1 MFPTHERW
9 PHVPFTSPTGRPS
22 EFLARGVGARSDAV
36 AAPVAPAAVA
46 RMMAAEPRAGEVDLS
61 IGEPDQAL
69 PPTLVDAAVASLRAG
84 RTGYTPKLGLTEL
97 RVLVAR
103 DVAAGT
109 GYLPEVD
116 DVVVTVGGTGAV
128 AVALAAVCA
137 PDAPGAPGH
146 AVLAPDPAW
155 PNYRVLA
162 DRLGLPVLGYRQGPS
177 GDEFGDLAAIRAGL
191 RAGARLVVV
200 NSPSNP
206 TGAVASASW
215 LRALVALVREHDA
228 YVLSDEAYES
238 VVFAGGRAP
247 SPLADGGHDR
257 TFSARTFSKTYS
269 MTGLRAGSLVS
280 PPAFR
285 GAVAALHGTTA
296 GCAPV
301 TAQLVA
307 AEALRTLPGRG
318 AELAAAYRARFE
330 RATRALGPWAPT
342 VPVAGLGGF
351 YLWVDARATGRTGA
365 ELTAALRERGVLVS
379 SGTVYGETEGFVRL
393 ALTAPDDVLD
403 GALATTREVL
413 DALAG

>member
-1 MFPTHERW
+1 
-9 PHVPFTSPTGRPS
+9 
-22 EFLARGVGARSDAV
+22 
-36 AAPVAPAAVA
+36 
-46 RMMAAEPRAGEVDLS
+46 MMAAEARAGEVDLS

-69 PPTLVDAAVASLRAG
+69 PTALVEAAVASLRAG

-97 RVLVAR
+97 RDLVAR
-103 DVAAGT
+103 DVAAST
-109 GYLPEVD
+109 GYRPEVA
-116 DVVVTVGGTGAV
+116 DVVITVGGTGAV
-128 AVALAAVCA
+128 AVALAAVCT
-137 PDAPGAPGH
+137 PGPSAS
-146 AVLAPDPAW
+146 ALLAPDPAW

-162 DRLGLPVLGYRQGPS
+162 AQLGLPVLPYRQGPS
-177 GDEFGDLAAIRAGL
+177 GDEFGDLDAIAAGL

-206 TGAVASASW
+206 TGAVASAAW
-215 LRALVALVREHDA
+215 LRELVTLVREHDA

-257 TFSARTFSKTYS
+257 TLSARTFSKTFS

-280 PPAFR
+280 PPALR

-318 AELAAAYRARFE
+318 AELAEVYRARFA
-330 RATRALGPWAPT
+330 RATRILGPWAPT
-342 VPVAGLGGF
+342 DPVAGLGGF
-351 YLWVDARATGRTGA
+351 YLWLDARATGRTGT
-365 ELTAALRERGVLVS
+365 ELTAALREQGVLVS

-393 ALTAPDDVLD
+393 ALTAPDAVLDDALRTTRAVLD
-403 GALATTREVL
+403 GLA
-413 DALAG
+413 A

>member
-1 MFPTHERW
+1 
-9 PHVPFTSPTGRPS
+9 
-22 EFLARGVGARSDAV
+22 
-36 AAPVAPAAVA
+36 
-46 RMMAAEPRAGEVDLS
+46 MMAAEARAGEVDLS

-69 PPTLVDAAVASLRAG
+69 PAALVEAAVASLRAG

-97 RVLVAR
+97 RDLVAR
-103 DVAAGT
+103 DVAAST
-109 GYLPEVD
+109 GHRPDVA
-116 DVVVTVGGTGAV
+116 DVVITVGGTGAV
-128 AVALAAVCA
+128 AVALVAVCT
-137 PDAPGAPGH
+137 PGPSAS
-146 AVLAPDPAW
+146 ALLAPDPAW

-162 DRLGLPVLGYRQGPS
+162 AQLGLPVIPYRQGPS
-177 GDEFGDLAAIRAGL
+177 GDEFGDLDEIAAGL

-206 TGAVASASW
+206 TGAVASAAW
-215 LRALVALVREHDA
+215 LRELVALVREHDA

-247 SPLADGGHDR
+247 SPLADGGRDR
-257 TFSARTFSKTYS
+257 TLSARTFSKTFS

-280 PPAFR
+280 PPALR

-318 AELAAAYRARFE
+318 AELAGVYRARFE
-330 RATRALGPWAPT
+330 RATRILGPWAPT
-342 VPVAGLGGF
+342 DPVAGLGGF
-351 YLWVDARATGRTGA
+351 YLWLDARATGRTGT

-393 ALTAPDDVLD
+393 ALTAPDEVLDDALRTTRAVLD
-403 GALATTREVL
+403 GLTA
-413 DALAG
+413 

>member
-1 MFPTHERW
+1 MR
-9 PHVPFTSPTGRPS
+9 
-22 EFLARGVGARSDAV
+22 
-36 AAPVAPAAVA
+36 
-46 RMMAAEPRAGEVDLS
+46 AAEPRAGEVDLS
-61 IGEPDQAL
+61 IGEPDQPL
-69 PPTLVDAAVASLRAG
+69 PAPLVDAAVASLRAG

-97 RVLVAR
+97 RELLAA
-103 DVAAGT
+103 DVAAST
-109 GYLPEVD
+109 GYRPDVA

-128 AVALAAVCA
+128 AVALAAACA
-137 PDAPGAPGH
+137 PGRPGQPGR
-146 AVLAPDPAW
+146 ALLAPDPAW

-162 DRLGLPVLGYRQGPS
+162 AQLGLRVLPYRQGPS
-177 GDEFGDLAAIRAGL
+177 GDGFGDLGEIAAGL
-191 RAGARLVVV
+191 RSGARLVVV

-206 TGAVASASW
+206 TGAVASAAW
-215 LRALVALVREHDA
+215 LRDLVALVREHDA

-257 TFSARTFSKTYS
+257 TFAARTFSKTFS
-269 MTGLRAGSLVS
+269 MTGLRAGSLVA
-280 PPAFR
+280 PPELR

-318 AELAAAYRARFE
+318 AELAEVYRARFE
-330 RATRALGPWAPT
+330 RATEVLGPWAPAE
-342 VPVAGLGGF
+342 PVAGLGGF

-393 ALTAPDDVLD
+393 ALTAPDAVLD
-403 GALATTREVL
+403 GALRTARAVL
-413 DALAG
+413 DGLAPADRTV

>member
-1 MFPTHERW
+1 
-9 PHVPFTSPTGRPS
+9 
-22 EFLARGVGARSDAV
+22 
-36 AAPVAPAAVA
+36 
-46 RMMAAEPRAGEVDLS
+46 MMAAEARAGEVDLS

-69 PPTLVDAAVASLRAG
+69 PAPLVDAAVASLRAG

-97 RVLVAR
+97 RELVAE

-109 GYLPEVD
+109 GFRPPVD
-116 DVVVTVGGTGAV
+116 DVVITVGGTGAV
-128 AVALAAVCA
+128 AVALAAACA
-137 PDAPGAPGH
+137 PGGT
-146 AVLAPDPAW
+146 VLAPDPAW

-162 DRLGLPVLGYRQGPS
+162 AQLGIRVLPYRQGPS
-177 GDEFGDLAAIRAGL
+177 GDGFGDLDEIAAGL

-206 TGAVASASW
+206 TGAVASAGW
-215 LRALVALVREHDA
+215 LRDLVALVREHDA

-257 TFSARTFSKTYS
+257 TFSARTFSKTFS

-280 PPAFR
+280 PPEFR

-318 AELAAAYRARFE
+318 AELAAVYRARFE
-330 RATRALGPWAPT
+330 RATAILGPWAPSG
-342 VPVAGLGGF
+342 PVAGLGGF

-365 ELTAALRERGVLVS
+365 ELTAELRERGVLVS
-379 SGTVYGETEGFVRL
+379 SGTVYGEAEGFVRL
-393 ALTAPDDVLD
+393 ALTAPD
-403 GALATTREVL
+403 EVL
-413 DALAG
+413 DDALRTTRAMLDGPAA